1 VEEVR
6 DLAAEQIE
14 ADVDAIRR
22 DFDRLSADVQRIRAG
37 FSQAFKLIGR
47 G

>member
-1 VEEVR
+1 MEKSS
-6 DLAAEQIE
+6 IE
-14 ADVDAIRR
+14 HEVDAVRR

-37 FSQAFKLIGR
+37 FSQALKLIGR

>member
-14 ADVDAIRR
+14 ADIDAVRR
-22 DFDRLSADVQRIRAG
+22 DFDKLSEDVQRIRTG
-37 FSQAFKLIGR
+37 FSQALKLIGR
-47 G
+47 